1 MRFSEGLGRIV
12 LSAALAL
19 VPLASFAQGK
29 PEFVYNVDFEYY
41 FDNRE
46 FDAGGQEFT
55 PSMTVNAARL
65 TPMAGIGIRQDRFL
79 THKVMAGID
88 VVKNMGE
95 SVTPVS
101 DPHLD
106 NLGLFRELFFWY
118 NLDARLRKADINGY
132 AGMFPRRFSVFGG
145 IDTPSSRLPGHDIPT
160 LFLSEENRFY
170 DTNMEGIL
178 ITAQRPRSY
187 YEIGLDWLGMFG
199 PARREQ
205 FIISTYGKSQLNRWL
220 QVGWV
225 GTFHHYA
232 NSAECRG
239 VVDNHL
245 LSPFVS
251 FDFGRVFHA
260 GIQDLSLTLNG
271 ILGVHQ
277 DRMKETGLQ
286 MTRGA
291 QVTTNVRNWNVGIR
305 NEFYLGSGQM
315 PYFDHVAPE
324 GVPYGTSLYRGNPF
338 YRMQGGKDEW
348 EHGGVY
354 DRLELYY
361 QPKIA
366 YFMDLRLSFV
376 AHFNDCTMPVY
387 QGWQQKFSILIDLD
401 RLKQKP
407 ERQANT
413 KSRERSIFDLFL

>member
-1 MRFSEGLGRIV
+1 MKRII
-12 LSAALAL
+12 LCAAAALL
-19 VPLASFAQGK
+19 TLPSFAQNK
-29 PEFVYNVDFEYY
+29 PKFIYDVDFEYC

-46 FDAGGQEFT
+46 FDAGKQAFT
-55 PSMTVNAARL
+55 PSMTINAARL
-65 TPMAGIGIRQDRFL
+65 TPMGGISIVQDKYL
-79 THKVMAGID
+79 THKVMAGVD
-88 VVKNMGE
+88 VMKDMGE

-160 LFLSEENRFY
+160 VFLSDWNRFY

-178 ITAQRPRSY
+178 ITAQRPRAY

-220 QVGWV
+220 QAGWV

-251 FDFGRVFHA
+251 FDFGRILHA

-271 ILGVHQ
+271 IVGVHQ
-277 DRMKETGLQ
+277 DRMKGTGLE
-286 MTRGA
+286 MTSGVQA
-291 QVTTNVRNWNVGIR
+291 TTNVRNWNVGVR
-305 NEFYLGSGQM
+305 NELYLGSGQM

-324 GVPYGTSLYRGNPF
+324 GVPYGTSLYT
-338 YRMQGGKDEW
+338 
-348 EHGGVY
+348 V
-354 DRLELYY
+354 
-361 QPKIA
+361 
-366 YFMDLRLSFV
+366 V
-376 AHFNDCTMPVY
+376 ATAL
-387 QGWQQKFSILIDLD
+387 GS
-401 RLKQKP
+401 
-407 ERQANT
+407 A
-413 KSRERSIFDLFL
+413 